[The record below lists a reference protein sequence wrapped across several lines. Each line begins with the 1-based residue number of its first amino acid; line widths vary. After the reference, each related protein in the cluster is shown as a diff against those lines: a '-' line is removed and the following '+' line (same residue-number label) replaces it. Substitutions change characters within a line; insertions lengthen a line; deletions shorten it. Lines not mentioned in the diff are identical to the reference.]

1 MDYDIIGDIHGQ
13 NGKLR
18 ALLKELG
25 YDSRYGAFRHPEGRM
40 ALFLGDL
47 IDRGPGQIDVVT
59 IVRNMIEAGSARA
72 IMGNH
77 EWNAIGFATP
87 DPNGK
92 GYLRGRS
99 ANRCKQHAEFLSQV
113 GEDSMLHKDFV
124 GWFKTLPPF
133 LDLGDIRL
141 VHAWWN
147 QHFVNRVA
155 INQEP
160 DGRLCEAFV
169 VDAFRRGSGSY
180 HAMEGLTKGL
190 EIDLPE
196 GSSFLDHTGIERKVV
211 RVQWWSD
218 GPWTY
223 RDMAMVPRDQVD
235 RIPPA
240 PLPMEVW
247 APDFLSSPLF
257 IGHYW
262 LSGVPALLA
271 PTVACLDYGAGLKG
285 PLVAYRWN
293 GEPELLND
301 GFVMTGA

>member
-1 MDYDIIGDIHGQ
+1 MNYDIIGDIHGQ

-25 YDSRYGAFRHPEGRM
+25 YESRYGVFRHPEGRM

-59 IVRNMIEAGSARA
+59 IVRNMLDAGSALA

-113 GEDSMLHKDFV
+113 GDGSSMHKDFV

-147 QHFVNRVA
+147 PEFVSRVA
-155 INQEP
+155 ANQMS
-160 DGRLCEAFV
+160 DGRLGEEFVVEAFKRDSESFV
-169 VDAFRRGSGSY
+169 
-180 HAMEGLTKGL
+180 AMDGLTKGL

-196 GSSFLDHTGIERKVV
+196 GSTFADHSGIERKVV
-211 RVQWWSD
+211 RVQWWKDCS
-218 GPWTY
+218 GTY
-223 RDMAMVPRDQVD
+223 RDVAMVPGDQVV
-235 RIPPA
+235 RIPDIQ
-240 PLPMEVW
+240 LPMSLPARGLDE
-247 APDFLSSPLF
+247 SPLF

-262 LSGVPALLA
+262 LSGMPSLLA
-271 PTVACLDYGAGLKG
+271 TNVACLDYGAGLKG

-293 GEPELLND
+293 GEPVLSGD
-301 GFVMTGA
+301 RFVVAGG